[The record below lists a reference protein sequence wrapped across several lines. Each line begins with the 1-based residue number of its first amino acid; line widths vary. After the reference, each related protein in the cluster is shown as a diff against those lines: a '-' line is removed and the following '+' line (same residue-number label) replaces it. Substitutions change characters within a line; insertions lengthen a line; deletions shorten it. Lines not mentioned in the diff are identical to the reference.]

1 MYHGGVTLTNQG
13 RLSAVSL
20 RLWDPVQEETIW
32 AYDLTAEEMALGEY
46 MFRDYDLYGEEYVQS
61 HLDLLREGYEP
72 DPVLEVTY
80 TFLTA
85 GGEETRSI
93 RTKAAYEVWI
103 GARYDLKDPAEDFL
117 SYFMEET
124 TYPDSFVLRI
134 DPCPYGDLTICYGE
148 DAELQPGD
156 VAVTVT
162 VNGQTLSGEGARL
175 EKTETVY
182 TGGILYAYAYV
193 IPRPASCPEQ
203 GTAELRITRRLISYP
218 DTTRT
223 DIKTVEYGQ

>member
-1 MYHGGVTLTNQG
+1 M
-13 RLSAVSL
+13 

-32 AYDLTAEEMALGEY
+32 AYDLTAEDIARGEY
-46 MFRDYDLYGEEYVQS
+46 MFSDYDLYGEEYVQA

-72 DPVLEVTY
+72 NPLLEVTY
-80 TFLTA
+80 TVLTE

-93 RTKAAYEVWI
+93 RAEAAYEVWI

-134 DPCPYGDLTICYGE
+134 DPCPYGDLTISYGG

-162 VNGQTLSGEGARL
+162 VNGQTLSGEGAHL
-175 EKTETVY
+175 EKNVMFSSE
-182 TGGILYAYAYV
+182 GILFAYAYV

-203 GTAELRITRRLISYP
+203 GTAELSVTRRLSSYP
-218 DTTRT
+218 EITRT
-223 DIKTVEYGQ
+223 DVKTIEYGE